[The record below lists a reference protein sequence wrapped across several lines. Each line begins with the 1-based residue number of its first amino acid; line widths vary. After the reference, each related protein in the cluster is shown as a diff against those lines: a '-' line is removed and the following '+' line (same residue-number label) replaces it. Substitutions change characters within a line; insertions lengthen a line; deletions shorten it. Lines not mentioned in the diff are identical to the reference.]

1 LPITDLPFNPNFS
14 RRAWLSWAATSI
26 TASLLRAQEQP
37 GVTFKSDVK
46 VVNLF
51 ANVLTKKGE
60 VINDLSKDDFV
71 LLEDGRRQTIQYF
84 SRETDIPL
92 TLGLLVDTSASQEK
106 VIDAERTACFDF
118 LDKVLRDGKDHVF
131 ILQFDTN
138 VLVRQGL
145 TASFGQLNEAL
156 AAVNTQSRKELQ
168 QVGGSTLLYD
178 AVVLAA
184 KDVLKKQQGRKASI
198 VLTDGVDFGSEA
210 TIATAI
216 DAAQRAD
223 MILYSILF
231 SDAHYYGAFGGG
243 HEGSGVLQQMSRE
256 TGGGFFEV
264 SKKLSIDQI
273 FRVIEGELR
282 SQYNLG
288 YVSDKPVRLSEFRKI
303 QLAAK
308 QKDLVVQARD
318 RYWAQR

>member
-1 LPITDLPFNPNFS
+1 MLPAQD
-14 RRAWLSWAATSI
+14 
-26 TASLLRAQEQP
+26 QEQP
-37 GVTFKSDVK
+37 GVTFKTDVK

-60 VINDLSKDDFV
+60 IINDLSKDDFV
-71 LLEDGRRQTIQYF
+71 LLEDGRPQAIQYF
-84 SRETDIPL
+84 SRETDLPL
-92 TLGLLVDTSASQEK
+92 TLGLLVDTSASQDK
-106 VIDAERTACFDF
+106 VIESERTACFRF
-118 LDKVLRDGKDHVF
+118 LDQVLRDGKDHVF

-178 AVVLAA
+178 AVVFASQ
-184 KDVLKKQQGRKASI
+184 DVLKKQQGRKASI

-210 TIATAI
+210 TVATAI

-231 SDAHYYGAFGGG
+231 SDSHYYGGFGGHDG
-243 HEGSGVLQQMSRE
+243 RNVLQQMSRE

-264 SKKLSIDQI
+264 SKKESIDQI
-273 FRVIEGELR
+273 FRSIEGELR

-288 YVSDKPVRLSEFRKI
+288 YVSDKPVHLSEFRKL
-303 QLAAK
+303 QLSTK

-318 RYWAQR
+318 RYWAKR

>member
-1 LPITDLPFNPNFS
+1 M
-14 RRAWLSWAATSI
+14 
-26 TASLLRAQEQP
+26 SLQKA
-37 GVTFKSDVK
+37 
-46 VVNLF
+46 
-51 ANVLTKKGE
+51 GE
-60 VINDLSKDDFV
+60 IINDLLRKMTSYSSKT
-71 LLEDGRRQTIQYF
+71 DGPKPFNTFRARQIPL
-84 SRETDIPL
+84 PL

-106 VIDAERTACFDF
+106 VIDAERTACFHF
-118 LDKVLRDGKDHVF
+118 LDQVLRDGKDHVF

-156 AAVNTQSRKELQ
+156 TAVNTQSRKELQ

-178 AVVLAA
+178 AVVFASQN
-184 KDVLKKQQGRKASI
+184 VLKKQQGRKASI

-210 TIATAI
+210 TVATAI

-231 SDAHYYGAFGGG
+231 SDSHYYGALGGG

-264 SKKLSIDQI
+264 SKKLGIDQI
-273 FRVIEGELR
+273 FHAIEAARAAQPVQPGLR
-282 SQYNLG
+282 L
-288 YVSDKPVRLSEFRKI
+288 
-303 QLAAK
+303 
-308 QKDLVVQARD
+308 
-318 RYWAQR
+318 

>member
-1 LPITDLPFNPNFS
+1 MPTIDLNLS
-14 RRAWLSWAATSI
+14 RRTFLSLAATSI
-26 TASLLRAQEQP
+26 AAPLLPAQEQP
-37 GVTFKSDVK
+37 GVTFKADVK

-60 VINDLSKDDFV
+60 IVNNLSKDDFV
-71 LLEDGRRQTIQYF
+71 LLEDGRPQAIQYF
-84 SRETDIPL
+84 SRETDLPL

-106 VIDAERTACFDF
+106 VIDAERTACFHF
-118 LDKVLRDGKDHVF
+118 LDQVLRDGKDHVF

-145 TASFGQLNEAL
+145 TESFGQLNEAL
-156 AAVNTQSRKELQ
+156 TAVNTQSRKELQ

-178 AVVLAA
+178 AVVFASQN
-184 KDVLKKQQGRKASI
+184 VLKKQQGRKASI

-210 TIATAI
+210 TAAMAI

-231 SDAHYYGAFGGG
+231 SDSHYYGAFGGA
-243 HEGSGVLQQMSRE
+243 HEGAGVLQQMSRE

-264 SKKLSIDQI
+264 SKKLGIDQI
-273 FRVIEGELR
+273 FRTIESELR

-288 YVSDKPVRLSEFRKI
+288 YVSDKPARLSEFRKI
-303 QLAAK
+303 QLVAK

-318 RYWAQR
+318 RYWAQH